1 MQSSMQK
8 GTQQRKQQN
17 KPTDPVKKHSTQ
29 MLKIICS
36 YFNQTIK
43 SNIQVRAPSL
53 VVVLVKIRDSQF
65 GLNL

>member
-1 MQSSMQK
+1 MQK
-8 GTQQRKQQN
+8 GTQQKNQQMPKKQTPVRKH
-17 KPTDPVKKHSTQ
+17 DTQ
-29 MLKIICS
+29 TLKIICS

-43 SNIQVRAPSL
+43 SNIQARAPSL